1 MEGVERATS
10 AAKACPGGIWTAHV
24 APNSRMR
31 RIASYHCTGR
41 ATAWA
46 RSSRTAESARTRRP
60 PGYWSGRPPAGVGAE
75 GRPSVRPSARQWVSA
90 AGSGRQPLRRG
101 APIDGRR
108 LGTRCGR
115 TRRGCGTRSLPVS
128 GCRLPAPRGHPGAA
142 APQTSLSRA
151 PSITLPWCPHSFEA
165 CSCHSRQKA
174 VSQLSPSVAFHRAF
188 VATDGAHWHCPPA
201 DIGRCASCY
210 TPPSPRDVWSSRLPR
225 PGCGVLARYRGQ
237 RGARVCPAA
246 SARGCARTSPRC
258 ARR

>member
-128 GCRLPAPRGHPGAA
+128 GCRLPAPRGHPGRSS
-142 APQTSLSRA
+142 TSNVSKPRAVDYLALVSSLIRSLFLSQ
-151 PSITLPWCPHSFEA
+151 PSEGRLTVITQ
-165 CSCHSRQKA
+165 RR
-174 VSQLSPSVAFHRAF
+174 V
-188 VATDGAHWHCPPA
+188 
-201 DIGRCASCY
+201 
-210 TPPSPRDVWSSRLPR
+210 SPRL
-225 PGCGVLARYRGQ
+225 CRYRW
-237 RGARVCPAA
+237 RPLALPA
-246 SARGCARTSPRC
+246 S
-258 ARR
+258 